1 MLARAGEGAQGKKE
15 NKTEL
20 EARLL
25 EQEPNSLQWG
35 GRWWGGKDKKATF
48 HSGRGCISGT
58 AGEPRAAGA
67 GCSTADRLQQVQ
79 SSLGKP

>member
-1 MLARAGEGAQGKKE
+1 MPGQEREPKEKRKTKLNLKQGFLNRSPIPSNGEG
-15 NKTEL
+15 
-20 EARLL
+20 
-25 EQEPNSLQWG
+25 G
-35 GRWWGGKDKKATF
+35 GGGGKDKKATF

>member
-1 MLARAGEGAQGKKE
+1 MPGQEREPKEKRKTKLNLKQGFL
-15 NKTEL
+15 N
-20 EARLL
+20 RS
-25 EQEPNSLQWG
+25 PIPSYRGG
-35 GRWWGGKDKKATF
+35 GRGKDKKATF
-48 HSGRGCISGT
+48 HSGGGCISGT